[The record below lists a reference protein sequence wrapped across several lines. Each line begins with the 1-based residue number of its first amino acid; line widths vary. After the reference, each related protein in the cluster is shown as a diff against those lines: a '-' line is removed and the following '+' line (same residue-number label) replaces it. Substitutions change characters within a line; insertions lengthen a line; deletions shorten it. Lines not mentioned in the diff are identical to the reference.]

1 MAAEPD
7 YITRKTRE
15 AVRRLTGDGELRQ
28 RVFKVWVPLTAVFHE
43 EIDDPI
49 LMKRLGA
56 IVKLLTEGAEPHDST
71 LRHLNDDQI
80 EHLRQDILSLYEN
93 TVIYAVQSANAP
105 PEEEEGEGEDE
116 DRKEKKKKKKG
127 K

>member
-80 EHLRQDILSLYEN
+80 EHLRQDILALYEN
-93 TVIYAVQSANAP
+93 SVVYAVQSANGSV
-105 PEEEEGEGEDE
+105 EEEGEVEDE
-116 DRKEKKKKKKG
+116 DKKEKKKRKKAK
-127 K
+127 

>member
-80 EHLRQDILSLYEN
+80 EHLRQDILALYEN
-93 TVIYAVQSANAP
+93 SVVYAVQSANGSV
-105 PEEEEGEGEDE
+105 EEEGGVEDE
-116 DRKEKKKKKKG
+116 DKKEKKKRKKAK
-127 K
+127 

>member
-93 TVIYAVQSANAP
+93 SIIYAAQPANGVP
-105 PEEEEGEGEDE
+105 EVESEEEEEDK
-116 DRKEKKKKKKG
+116 KEKKKKKKG

>member
-80 EHLRQDILSLYEN
+80 EHLRQDILALYEN
-93 TVIYAVQSANAP
+93 SVVYAVQSANGSA
-105 PEEEEGEGEDE
+105 EEEGEVEDE
-116 DRKEKKKKKKG
+116 DKREKKKRKKG

>member
-80 EHLRQDILSLYEN
+80 EHLRQDILALYEN
-93 TVIYAVQSANAP
+93 SVVYAVQSANGSV
-105 PEEEEGEGEDE
+105 EEEGEVEDE
-116 DRKEKKKKKKG
+116 DKKEKKNKTT
-127 K
+127 

>member
-80 EHLRQDILSLYEN
+80 EHLRQDILALYEN
-93 TVIYAVQSANAP
+93 SVVYAVQSANGSV
-105 PEEEEGEGEDE
+105 EEEGEVEDE
-116 DRKEKKKKKKG
+116 DKKG
-127 K
+127 KKKRKKAK

>member
-7 YITRKTRE
+7 YVTRKTRE

-56 IVKLLTEGAEPHDST
+56 IVKLLTEGAEPHDSN
-71 LRHLNDDQI
+71 LSHLNDDQI
-80 EHLRQDILSLYEN
+80 EHLRQDILALYEN
-93 TVIYAVQSANAP
+93 SVVYAVQSANGSA
-105 PEEEEGEGEDE
+105 EEEGEVEDE
-116 DRKEKKKKKKG
+116 DKREKKKRKKG

>member
-80 EHLRQDILSLYEN
+80 EHLRQDILALYEN
-93 TVIYAVQSANAP
+93 SVVYAVQSANGSV
-105 PEEEEGEGEDE
+105 EEEGGVEDE
-116 DRKEKKKKKKG
+116 DKKG
-127 K
+127 KKKRKKAK

>member
-56 IVKLLTEGAEPHDST
+56 IVKLLTEGAEPHDSN
-71 LRHLNDDQI
+71 LSHLNDDQI
-80 EHLRQDILSLYEN
+80 EHLRQDILALYEN
-93 TVIYAVQSANAP
+93 SVVYAVQSTNGSA
-105 PEEEEGEGEDE
+105 EEEGEVEDE
-116 DRKEKKKKKKG
+116 DKKEKKKKKKG

>member
-80 EHLRQDILSLYEN
+80 EHLRQDILALYEN
-93 TVIYAVQSANAP
+93 SVVYAVQSVNGST
-105 PEEEEGEGEDE
+105 EEEGEVEDE
-116 DRKEKKKKKKG
+116 DKRKKKKKKE